1 MEKIEKGQHH
11 CPPRCDPLRGQSA
24 FGLSLMKGDQRPKQL
39 RAKKKPKKKK
49 TYGGFII
56 RSTGILYSRN
66 RTNMTYHHVSVKAQ
80 GMYMYKYT
88 SHHLT
93 PVTNGGRVQKSQ
105 KSILHS

>member
-49 TYGGFII
+49 KPMEAL
-56 RSTGILYSRN
+56 LY
-66 RTNMTYHHVSVKAQ
+66 VV
-80 GMYMYKYT
+80 
-88 SHHLT
+88 
-93 PVTNGGRVQKSQ
+93 PVYYIVGTVQT
-105 KSILHS
+105 